1 MPLLLSV
8 AANACSAQSRTP
20 RLVVGRLAHL
30 GLHLGVVHHG
40 CSASASASWPSV
52 SKHTILGLAESRL
65 EVVEREIAHLVLEAV
80 EIHGGGRRAV
90 FGGGEVL
97 SKGSVSNSARR
108 GRRCPML
115 YCCNAHTVGYVASSS
130 GYGDSK
136 ARYCRECLD
145 SVEYRHARH
154 GAWKRGGAQVWGSH
168 VIPPSFSHS
177 NLEH

>member
-8 AANACSAQSRTP
+8 AANACSAQPRTP
-20 RLVVGRLAHL
+20 RLVVGRLADL
-30 GLHLGVVHHG
+30 GLHLGVVHHS

-52 SKHTILGLAESRL
+52 SKHTILGLAKPRL

-115 YCCNAHTVGYVASSS
+115 YCCNAHTV
-130 GYGDSK
+130 
-136 ARYCRECLD
+136 
-145 SVEYRHARH
+145 
-154 GAWKRGGAQVWGSH
+154 
-168 VIPPSFSHS
+168 
-177 NLEH
+177 N